1 MQVPRYKVTRGKERK
16 LSGIHWSTWGVKKE
30 KRSRMVLLRQMSRIR
45 STARKTNEEAEKEI
59 NEQ

>member
-1 MQVPRYKVTRGKERK
+1 MPWYKVTRGKERK
-16 LSGIHWSTWGVKKE
+16 VGGIHWSRWGVKKE
-30 KRSRMVLLRQMSRIR
+30 KWSRTVLLRQMSRIR